1 MLKNALAIGFL
12 AGLGFM
18 ASQDLWWI
26 ITGWAGLCHG

>member
-1 MLKNALAIGFL
+1 MLKNALTIGFL